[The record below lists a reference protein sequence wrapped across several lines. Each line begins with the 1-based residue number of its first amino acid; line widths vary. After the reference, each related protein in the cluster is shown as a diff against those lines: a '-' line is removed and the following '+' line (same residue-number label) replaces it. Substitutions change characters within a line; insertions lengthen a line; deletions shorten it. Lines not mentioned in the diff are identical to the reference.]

1 MASVAMMYQGSQPVC
16 PQTSPLDFLGV
27 CHGHSLLCG
36 RLVFQKLPPRQLDL
50 PSGSQLRVIEAKRA
64 RKQVRP
70 SRISVF
76 RGPLGG
82 SGLSSRQPRLG
93 PCGLVKKP
101 KR

>member
-16 PQTSPLDFLGV
+16 PQTRPLDLLGV

-36 RLVFQKLPPRQLDL
+36 RLVFQKFPPRQLDL
-50 PSGSQLRVIEAKRA
+50 PSGSQLRVTEAELA
-64 RKQVRP
+64 RKQARP